1 MQSDQMKPT
10 GRVAAVLD
18 LIPRGIEHPITIATI
33 AERTGISARDVYSI
47 LRVLLMQYDVPVG
60 GIRSHGLHGV
70 FIATNEQERA
80 AALKPLAN
88 NAKEIMHRVQKLRRI
103 KIQK

>member
-1 MQSDQMKPT
+1 MQANQKQPT
-10 GRVAAVLD
+10 GRLAAVLD

-33 AERTGISARDVYSI
+33 AERTGISPRDVYSI
-47 LRVLLMQYDVPVG
+47 IRVLLMQYDVPIG
-60 GIRSHGLHGV
+60 GIRSQGLHGV

-88 NAKEIMHRVQKLRRI
+88 NAHEILRRVYKLREI
-103 KIQK
+103 SI